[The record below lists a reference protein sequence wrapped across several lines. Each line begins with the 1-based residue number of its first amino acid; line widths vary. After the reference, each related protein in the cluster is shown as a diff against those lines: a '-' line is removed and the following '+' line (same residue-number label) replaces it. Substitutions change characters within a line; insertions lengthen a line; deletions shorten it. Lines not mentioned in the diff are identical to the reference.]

1 MIKLHSYKGREPYI
15 FISYAHKDGDIIYP
29 IIARLQKD
37 RFRTWFDEGIDPGTE
52 WDETIADSIHKC
64 GYFIAFISNQY
75 MESDNCKDELK
86 YARDLKKKALLIY
99 MEDVALTP
107 GMAMRLNRL
116 QSIYKFKYSD
126 EEDFFAKLYEADG
139 IEAFQSKPPAV
150 SQSPKTRVAAPR
162 KASSKTSF
170 VATDWSD
177 PANDPVTSEIM
188 DAIFESKRPY
198 LEKNAEAVKK
208 EIKKTARNLMETLQI
223 FRVKCALAGISRGP
237 AVTRYEI
244 ILEPGTRI
252 AAIADKTNEI
262 ALKLGVKSVR
272 VVVIPGKTAIGVE
285 VPNKLCETVH
295 VQELLETSAFA
306 EAKSKLTVALGVD
319 ITGAPVYF
327 DIAKMPHLLIGGM
340 TGMGKSACIHSMLAS
355 ILCKAS
361 PDEVKLI
368 LIDPKHVEFSDYK
381 GIPHLLLPVITDV
394 WRSAAALKWAVTEME
409 RRFRL
414 LEAAGVRNIQ
424 DYNASKEN
432 ESLPRLVIVID
443 EFADL
448 MVVAP
453 NAVEEAICR
462 LAQMARAA
470 GIHLILSTQRPSPEV
485 ITGIIKSNIPSRIAF
500 ATSSSIASRVILD
513 APYAEK
519 LVGPGDML
527 FAPIGVAAPLRVQGA
542 FIRESEIRTVT
553 GALKQDGDPQ
563 YDEAAMA
570 EIVREA
576 EGLNSTSKDEW
587 KDDSVDP
594 LFRSALLLAVNMGKI
609 STSLI
614 QRNFKLGYG
623 RAVKLIEQMEE
634 KGYVGPINGQKPR
647 EVFLT
652 PEQFKQTFGD

>member
-1 MIKLHSYKGREPYI
+1 
-15 FISYAHKDGDIIYP
+15 
-29 IIARLQKD
+29 
-37 RFRTWFDEGIDPGTE
+37 
-52 WDETIADSIHKC
+52 
-64 GYFIAFISNQY
+64 
-75 MESDNCKDELK
+75 
-86 YARDLKKKALLIY
+86 
-99 MEDVALTP
+99 
-107 GMAMRLNRL
+107 
-116 QSIYKFKYSD
+116 
-126 EEDFFAKLYEADG
+126 
-139 IEAFQSKPPAV
+139 
-150 SQSPKTRVAAPR
+150 VAAPR